1 MKKIAL
7 ISTYCDTQEKKDV
20 FLKLVKKVKSLG
32 VDVIAISP
40 LPLDKEY
47 IDACDYLFFT
57 KENPILTW
65 PVRLFTFWRQFP
77 LSDGRIAT
85 MQRGVGDY
93 GWAAVYHVKKLTQI
107 MLGYDYDVFYHMI
120 YDLDVDSIVEESLK
134 NFQGNM
140 VYPRRDPNN
149 PDTLWET
156 TLHFMSFD
164 RELMEKVEKEITI
177 EGYLSTNGVAE
188 GEVLKWKNKFNI
200 AVSDHPVKDKIYY
213 WKDYDFFDYSP
224 VKDFKLFLSK
234 NEEMDI
240 WLGENP
246 IYSTK
251 LTSNLRILF
260 YGFSELNDLKIVL
273 NGEVFNL
280 NPKPYEFIEF
290 PIESNKITQIILMYD
305 GVDYDLIKKYEDV
318 KMNQIYYNHRP

>member
-20 FLKLVKKVKSLG
+20 FLELVKKVKSLG

-40 LPLDKEY
+40 LPLDKEH
-47 IDACDYLFFT
+47 IEACDYLFFT

-77 LSDGRIAT
+77 LSDGRIT
-85 MQRGVGDY
+85 TIQRGVGDY

-120 YDLDVDSIVEESLK
+120 YDLEVDSVVEESLK
-134 NFQGNM
+134 NFNGNM

-149 PDTLWET
+149 PNTLWET

-164 RELMEKVEKEITI
+164 RELMEKIEKEITLQ
-177 EGYLSTNGVAE
+177 GYLSTNGVAE

-200 AVSDHPVKDKIYY
+200 TAAEHPVKDKIYY
-213 WKDYDFFDYSP
+213 WKNYDFFDYSP
-224 VKDFKLFLSK
+224 TNDFKLFLSK

-240 WLGENP
+240 WIGQNP

-251 LTSNLRILF
+251 LPPNLRLLF
-260 YGFSELNDLKIVL
+260 YDFNEIKKLSLIVNDISYSLI
-273 NGEVFNL
+273 
-280 NPKPYEFIEF
+280 PKPLELIEL
-290 PIESNKITQIILMYD
+290 PVQSHTINKIILNYD
-305 GVDYDLIKKYEDV
+305 DVEYDITKRYKEIS
-318 KMNQIYYNHRP
+318 MNQIYYNHN